1 MDSIK
6 PWITLDIPL
15 ELTNTRYTFIQ
26 TGSLPGR
33 TDLRSFEEKLKDE
46 FPESALVTVKSEED
60 LHYAVIFGMK
70 TDESDIMEF
79 LRGWEWNRITFREG
93 KGTAYERTEKL
104 KVSLKRLE
112 KEREH
117 KRLLLMS
124 WLQREKIW
132 RLFRC
137 VPG

>member
-1 MDSIK
+1 M
-6 PWITLDIPL
+6 
-15 ELTNTRYTFIQ
+15 
-26 TGSLPGR
+26 
-33 TDLRSFEEKLKDE
+33 
-46 FPESALVTVKSEED
+46 VTVKSEED

-117 KRLLLMS
+117 KKALINELAAKREDLEVISMRSRLKN
-124 WLQREKIW
+124 QN
-132 RLFRC
+132 
-137 VPG
+137 